1 MQTPD
6 LFESETTAGPGSSHK
21 IRSQEPEA
29 KADEPPKAPQIR
41 KATNGKGA
49 VELPDVLQ
57 DGAPFEEDGKLTL
70 ARFAAKAYFGIRAFG
85 C

>member
-6 LFESETTAGPGSSHK
+6 LFESETTVGPGSSHK

-29 KADEPPKAPQIR
+29 KADEPPKAPPIR

-57 DGAPFEEDGKLTL
+57 DGAPFE
-70 ARFAAKAYFGIRAFG
+70 
-85 C
+85 